1 MEKQQKKL
9 FVLDTNVILHDSESL
24 SSFEEHD
31 IAIPIE
37 VISELDKFKKGSDSI
52 NFNAREAIREIEKLP
67 VELLYDG
74 GTNLG
79 EGLGKLR
86 IIVGYPFHEN
96 VRKIFSPK
104 EIDHQILNAAY
115 NLSISEE
122 ITKQGIKV
130 ILVSKDGNL
139 RLKAGALGIAAE
151 DYKNDFVP
159 NANSFYT
166 KAQEILASEEEVK
179 ELYSKG
185 KINLQRKENLYE
197 NEFIFLESDKNTALA
212 CFKKK
217 EIHLVTKGNSK
228 PFGISALN
236 AEQTFAMSALLDP
249 NISFVTLVGKAGTGK
264 TLIAAAVGLQLLREG
279 KANQVYFTRVAIG
292 LANRDIGY
300 LPGDA
305 KEKLSPYMRGI
316 YDNVALLKSIGKN
329 KETIERFE
337 KDETFVMEPLTF
349 IRGRS
354 IPKTYFIVDEA
365 QNLTPKEAKA
375 IMTRAG
381 EDTKIIFMG
390 DITQIDSPYLD
401 QNSNGLSYVISKFK
415 GQSVYA
421 HVALMKGERSY
432 LAELASDLL

>member
-1 MEKQQKKL
+1 MERSPGKL

-24 SSFEEHD
+24 SSFEDND
-31 IAIPIE
+31 IVIPIE

-52 NFNAREAIREIEKLP
+52 NFNAREAIRSIEKLP
-67 VELLYDG
+67 IELLYDG
-74 GTNLG
+74 GAPLG
-79 EGLGKLR
+79 EGLGKIR
-86 IIVGYPFHEN
+86 IVVGYPFHEN
-96 VRKIFSPK
+96 VKKIFSPK
-104 EIDHQILNAAY
+104 ETDHLILNAAY

-122 ITKQGIKV
+122 ITKKGIKV

-159 NANSFYT
+159 NANSFYS
-166 KAQEILASEEEVK
+166 KAQKVLLLDEEITN
-179 ELYSKG
+179 LYSEG
-185 KINLQRKENLYE
+185 KIKLKSKENLYE
-197 NEFIFLESDKNTALA
+197 NEFIFLESAGKSALA

-217 EIHLVTKGNSK
+217 EINLVTKGNSK
-228 PFGISALN
+228 PMGIAPRN
-236 AEQTFAMSALLDP
+236 AEQIFTMSALLDP

-264 TLIAAAVGLQLLREG
+264 TLLAAAVGLQLLREG
-279 KANQVYFTRVAIG
+279 KASQVYFTRDIIG
-292 LANRDIGY
+292 LSNKDIGY

-316 YDNVALLKSIGKN
+316 YDNVALLKSIGQN
-329 KETIERFE
+329 KDIIERFE
-337 KDETFVMEPLTF
+337 KEETFVMEPLTF

-354 IPKTYFIVDEA
+354 IPKAYFIVDEA
-365 QNLTPKEAKA
+365 QNLTPKDAKA
-375 IMTRAG
+375 IITRAG

-390 DITQIDSPYLD
+390 DVTQIDTPYLD

-415 GQSVYA
+415 GQSIYA